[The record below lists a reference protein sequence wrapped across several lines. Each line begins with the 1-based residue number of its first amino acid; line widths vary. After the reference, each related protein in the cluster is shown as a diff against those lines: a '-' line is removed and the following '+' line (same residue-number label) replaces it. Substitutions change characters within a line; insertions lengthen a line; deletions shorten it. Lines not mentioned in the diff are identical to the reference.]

1 MARRVA
7 LLVAAATASL
17 ALTGAAEA
25 GHSTTYDDAVRC
37 DGKTVRG
44 VQLEVRSREGAVFRK
59 RKRTT
64 SGVQAVTYAC
74 LVRGGG
80 IRRLDDPARAIHAF
94 DAALAGRYV
103 GYEREDFSDQFT
115 VPSTLGVVD
124 LKTGTHRIISASPNA
139 SDRDTAVRAF
149 VIKRNGSVA
158 WIAVGDPSGDQAVF
172 KLDSTTDEPVSL
184 DASPAP
190 GFDERS
196 LRLSADRRSVLWRK
210 RGESA
215 DRSAPL
221 S

>member
-7 LLVAAATASL
+7 VLAAAAASL
-17 ALTGAAEA
+17 APVGSAAA
-25 GHSTTYDDAVRC
+25 SHRTAYDEAVRC
-37 DGKTVRG
+37 AAKTVRD
-44 VQLEVRSREGAVFRK
+44 VQLEVRSSEGAVFQK

-74 LVRGGG
+74 LVRGGS

-124 LKTGTHRIISASPNA
+124 LKTGTRRIVSASPNS

-158 WIAVGDPSGDQAVF
+158 WIAVGDPSGDQGVF

-184 DASPAP
+184 DTAPAP
-190 GFDERS
+190 GFDDRT
-196 LRLSADRRSVLWRK
+196 LRLSADRRAVLWRK

-221 S
+221 R